1 MSELWLFLA
10 ALSVAY
16 LLPGPDMI
24 LLLQTGARQG
34 KALALTTAI
43 GLGLAR
49 ACHVALAG
57 MGLATLFKVAP
68 WTFDMVRL
76 GGAAYLL
83 WLGVQCLRANMLPSL
98 ETSQDAPSAHAWRA
112 ALQRGL
118 LTNLLNPK
126 ALLFCAVAAVHQSAS
141 RLGDGAVCMVGRDSG
156 GRGFRVRQLLRP
168 GRGTYRTLAGAQ
180 SRSAAHA
187 AMAVW
192 QSFDR
197 FCGTPHLCATR
208 LSTQTTSRHLL
219 YQRRV

>member
-1 MSELWLFLA
+1 MAELWLFLV

-68 WTFDMVRL
+68 WTFDVVRL

-83 WLGVQCLRANMLPSL
+83 WLGVQCLRANMLPALDS
-98 ETSQDAPSAHAWRA
+98 THTATTAHAWREA
-112 ALQRGL
+112 FRRGL

-126 ALLFCAVAAVHQSAS
+126 ALLFCSVLLPQFINPQAGPVAAQFAL
-141 RLGDGAVCMVGRDSG
+141 LGVILVVF
-156 GRGFRVRQLLRP
+156 GFAFDCC
-168 GRGTYRTLAGAQ
+168 YALAGARIGRWLARN
-180 SRSAAHA
+180 RSAQRVQQWLFGSLLIGFAVRLTFVQHA
-187 AMAVW
+187 
-192 QSFDR
+192 
-197 FCGTPHLCATR
+197 
-208 LSTQTTSRHLL
+208 
-219 YQRRV
+219 